1 MDNNKEPNFKLI
13 LLSALTEP
21 DYSILEFW
29 QKKQKETGYSEEV
42 FYRKL
47 NDILKHYSNIIESKI
62 QKKESVGVSVS
73 DYKIPLLIETDF
85 QVNGE
90 LGKNE
95 INYLGSQLKKYYN
108 SIFLSIEKLKECE
121 FSAEQI
127 ERLLAWDEY
136 ETIVKNDKGTFYASN
151 IERKIYSGIEAH
163 KKIYFKDKQNP
174 KFPFD
179 CLDLLPDY
187 YLLTETAFI
196 EKQRNIAGT
205 IFNEDAAKENF
216 RLKEIDKISEIIN
229 GKKELNNNLPLE
241 QKFIESEYSKFE
253 IYLQWLKD
261 GTATA
266 KPRKKRNI
274 ITSPVIKLFCAIIH
288 QCKLLERGEESAE
301 EFIKKVT
308 NKYSIEVN
316 LSKARQYFNAE
327 IDITKSDQRKYLDK
341 IKKYILPNIEPDAK
355 QRIETFLQE
364 AAAEVLTRNN
374 EAKQRTETFLQNKKL
389 YT

>member
-21 DYSILEFW
+21 DYSIIEFW

-47 NDILKHYSNIIESKI
+47 KDTLKHYSNIIESKI
-62 QKKESVGVSVS
+62 QIKQSFGISVTN
-73 DYKIPLLIETDF
+73 YKIPLLNETDF

-95 INYLGSQLKKYYN
+95 INYLGTQLNKYYN

-127 ERLLAWDEY
+127 ERLLTWDEY
-136 ETIVKNDKGTFYASN
+136 ETIVKKDKGTFYASN

-163 KKIYFKDKQNP
+163 KKIYFRDKQNP

-179 CLDLLPDY
+179 CLDLIPDY
-187 YLLTETAFI
+187 YLLAETVFI

-205 IFNEDAAKENF
+205 IFNEQAAKENF
-216 RLKEIDKISEIIN
+216 RHKEINKISKIIN
-229 GKKELNNNLPLE
+229 EKNELKNNLPIE
-241 QKFIESEYSKFE
+241 QKFIESDYSKFE

-261 GTATA
+261 GNIKTN
-266 KPRKKRNI
+266 KKQNNKA
-274 ITSPVIKLFCAIIH
+274 PLFEPKLFTSIFNKPEIVDRCIDLLRNTDEPCINEQNEFLRNKGAFVVWIK
-288 QCKLLERGEESAE
+288 KLEYKKIFNISFKNDIERAQTLNHNFKGLNISSSLFRSQNRRAKNMYESDFESAITA
-301 EFIKKVT
+301 IK
-308 NKYSIEVN
+308 
-316 LSKARQYFNAE
+316 Q
-327 IDITKSDQRKYLDK
+327 Q
-341 IKKYILPNIEPDAK
+341 
-355 QRIETFLQE
+355 
-364 AAAEVLTRNN
+364 
-374 EAKQRTETFLQNKKL
+374 
-389 YT
+389 